1 MQFRLLGPLE
11 VEDGERML
19 DISRPKQR
27 ALLAMLLLNTNR
39 VVSTDS
45 LVDALW
51 EDHVPDTA
59 TKALQVHVS
68 HLRRLL
74 GATRL
79 QTKAPG
85 YVLRVE
91 DGEYDVHEFEAL
103 VRKARME
110 RPAQAHATRQRGLA
124 LWRGEPFAEFATHR
138 FAQAEIARLH
148 ELRLVAIEG
157 HLEAELGR
165 GRAAELIGELES
177 LVTEHPLRERFRSQL
192 MLALYRTGRQA
203 EALEAYRGACRVL
216 REELGLEPSRE
227 LRDLERAILSQDPSL
242 EPAPTEA
249 AGNAGDSGQAAFVGR
264 EAELGELVAGLEE
277 VFDGHG
283 RLILLTG
290 EPGIG
295 KSRLADELIRRA
307 RERGADILVGRCW
320 EAGGAPAYWPW
331 VQSLRGYIRELDPA
345 LLRAELGTAAADIAP
360 IVPELD
366 AILPGLPEQPADPE
380 GARFRLF
387 DATTEFLRTASG
399 RRPILL
405 FLDDLHA
412 ADAPSLLLLQFLV
425 RQLGSSGILVL
436 GAYRS
441 VDPVPGSPL
450 RAMLAEVAREPTT
463 RRVVLKG
470 LTETDV
476 AEYVELAA
484 GRAASSEVVTALH
497 EETEGNPLFMVEM
510 VRLLAIEG
518 GDLEPLSPGMPLDIP
533 ESIRDVITRRI
544 AHLSAESN
552 RVLVLASV
560 LGREFAPAALAR
572 LAGVSEDDLLEQ
584 LDEAMAAGVLSHLPG
599 SVDQVRFAHV
609 LMRDT
614 LYDGITVARR
624 VRLHRLA
631 VDALT
636 DLYGSDPGAHL
647 TELAHHSIAGSDF
660 GRGLEFARRA
670 ADHALASLAYEEA
683 ARLYQ
688 VALDAAELSAA
699 PGTTRGELLLA
710 QGDAQILAGDGPAAR
725 KTLLRAAAIASSE
738 GDADLFA
745 RAALAY
751 GGRDIW
757 GPRQEWDARYL
768 PFLAEA
774 LAMCGDQDSL
784 IRARLLTRMASAMRG
799 DADRQRLESLTR
811 EASEIAQRLG
821 DNSTVLFAL
830 DGRLAATGGPATAAM
845 RFADG
850 EKLVELA
857 TESGDLERV
866 FGGHEHVANTAWT
879 LGDRAALE
887 RTINAMRHLVQEL
900 NLQSFRSLV
909 MVVDAQFAASQGRF
923 REAEELITDAFRIG
937 ERAQSWNVQ
946 TPHRLQIFIL
956 RIQQDRLDGY
966 EDVLRRSLEDY
977 PGYSIFDCS
986 LALAYAHFRRRDE
999 AGAIFERLAT
1009 HDFGRLSRDEDW
1021 LVNLS
1026 LLSEVCVYL
1035 DDRRRAHTM
1044 HALLT
1049 PFTHLNAVAAGEIC
1063 LGSVA
1068 RYAGRLAT
1076 LLDLHEEAEA
1086 HFDTALE
1093 MNSRMGARPWLA
1105 DTQADY
1111 AELLIRRAA
1120 PGDRERAQML
1130 LNEAGRTFEEL
1141 GMPRGA
1147 ARAHEL
1153 AAGEVNGA
1161 ATPR

>member
-1 MQFRLLGPLE
+1 MRFRLLGPLE

-27 ALLAMLLLNTNR
+27 ALLAMLLLNANR

-45 LVDALW
+45 LIDALW

-59 TKALQVHVS
+59 MKALQVHIS

-79 QTKAPG
+79 QTRAPG
-85 YVLRVE
+85 YVLRVA

-103 VRKARME
+103 VRQAGTKSPAR
-110 RPAQAHATRQRGLA
+110 ACGTWQRA
-124 LWRGEPFAEFATHR
+124 RSLWHGEPFADFATRR
-138 FAQAEIARLH
+138 FAKAEIARLE

-165 GRAAELIGELES
+165 GRAAELVGELES

-203 EALEAYRGACRVL
+203 EALEAYRDADRVM
-216 REELGLEPSRE
+216 RDELGLEPSRA

-242 EPAPTEA
+242 EPKPTET
-249 AGNAGDSGQAAFVGR
+249 AGNASESAPVAFVGR
-264 EAELGELVAGLEE
+264 QAELGELVAGLEE

-345 LLRAELGTAAADIAP
+345 LLRAELGAAAADIAP
-360 IVPELD
+360 IVPELH

-387 DATTEFLRTASG
+387 DATTEFLRTASR
-399 RRPILL
+399 RRPIVL

-412 ADAPSLLLLQFLV
+412 ADEPSLLLLQFLV
-425 RQLGSSGILVL
+425 RQLASSSILVL

-470 LTETDV
+470 LTEPDV
-476 AEYVELAA
+476 AEYVALAA
-484 GRAASSEVVTALH
+484 GQTASSDVVAALH

-518 GDLEPLSPGMPLDIP
+518 GDLEPLSPGMSFDIP

-584 LDEAMAAGVLSHLPG
+584 LDEAISAGVLSHVPG
-599 SVDQVRFAHV
+599 SVDEVRFAHV

-614 LYDGITVARR
+614 LYDGITIARR
-624 VRLHRLA
+624 VRLHRIA

-636 DLYGSDPGAHL
+636 DLYGRDPGARL

-660 GRGLEFARRA
+660 DRGLEFAHRA

-683 ARLYQ
+683 VRLYQ

-725 KTLLRAAAIASSE
+725 ETLLSAAAIARSE
-738 GDADLFA
+738 GHADLFA

-768 PFLAEA
+768 PFLEEA
-774 LAMCGDQDSL
+774 LAMCGDRDSL
-784 IRARLLTRMASAMRG
+784 IRSRLLTRMASAMRG
-799 DADRQRLESLTR
+799 NADRELLESLTS

-821 DNSTVLFAL
+821 DHSTELFAL
-830 DGRLAATGGPATAAM
+830 DGRLAATGGPATAAT
-845 RFADG
+845 RFADA
-850 EKLVELA
+850 EKFVELA

-866 FGGHEHVANTAWT
+866 FDGHEYVTYSAWT
-879 LGDRAALE
+879 LGDRTALE
-887 RTINAMRHLVQEL
+887 RAISAMKHVVQEL
-900 NLQSFRSLV
+900 NFQSFRSLV
-909 MVVDAQFAASQGRF
+909 TGVEALFAASQGRF
-923 REAEELITDAFRIG
+923 REAEGLITDAFRIG
-937 ERAQSWNVQ
+937 ERAQIWTVH
-946 TPHRLQIFIL
+946 TDHRLQIFNL
-956 RIQQDRLDGY
+956 RLQQDRLDGY
-966 EDVLRRSLEDY
+966 EDILKRSLEDF

-986 LALAYAHFRRRDE
+986 LALAYAHLGRRDE
-999 AGAIFERLAT
+999 AGAIFEGLAN
-1009 HDFGRLSRDEDW
+1009 HDFGSLSRDEDW
-1021 LVNLS
+1021 LVNVS

-1035 DDRRRAHTM
+1035 DDRPRAHTM
-1044 HALLT
+1044 HSLLT

-1076 LLDLHEEAEA
+1076 LLDLHEEADA

-1105 DTQADY
+1105 ATQADY
-1111 AELLIRRAA
+1111 ADLLITRAA
-1120 PGDRERAQML
+1120 PGDRQRAQIL
-1130 LNEAGRTFEEL
+1130 LNEASGTFEKL
-1141 GMPRGA
+1141 GMPRGV
-1147 ARAHEL
+1147 ARVHEL
-1153 AAGEVNGA
+1153 AAEVNGA